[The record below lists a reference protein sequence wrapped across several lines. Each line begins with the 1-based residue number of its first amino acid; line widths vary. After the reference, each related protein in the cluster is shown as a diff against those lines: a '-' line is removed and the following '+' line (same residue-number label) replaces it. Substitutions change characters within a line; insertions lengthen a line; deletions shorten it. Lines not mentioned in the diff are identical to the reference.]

1 MLHIN
6 NQVAIPDHQI
16 QISGI
21 RAGGA
26 GGQNVNKVSSAAH
39 LRFEINPSSLPDQ
52 YKKRL
57 LTLRDQRITSSG
69 VVIIKAQRH
78 RSFEKNREEALARL
92 GDLIRSVA
100 VTRKPRKPTR
110 PTRGSQRKRL
120 DGKTKRG
127 RIKNLRGKVLD

>member
-1 MLHIN
+1 MLHITN
-6 NQVAIPDHQI
+6 RVAIPAHQI
-16 QISGI
+16 QINGI

-26 GGQNVNKVSSAAH
+26 GGQNVNKVSSAVH
-39 LRFEINPSSLPDQ
+39 LRFEIASSSLPEL

-57 LTLRDQRITSSG
+57 LALQDQRITSGG

-92 GDLIRSVA
+92 GDLIRSAA

-110 PTRGSQRKRL
+110 PTRSSQRKRL

-127 RIKNLRGKVLD
+127 RIKTLRGKVPV

>member
-1 MLHIN
+1 VL
-6 NQVAIPDHQI
+6 QI
-16 QISGI
+16 TRNLSLAEDEIELSAI
-21 RAGGA
+21 RAQGA

-127 RIKNLRGKVLD
+127 RIKNLRGKVLE